1 VWLASSPRIASIGSP
16 GSPCFQ
22 RTTWRGPAPRKLK
35 RALRSPPST
44 DSRRNAWRSPREI
57 FRNAETGVSVSAST
71 SMRTG
76 TARPGL
82 QSFRNA
88 RRSGWRFSSGE
99 PK

>member
-1 VWLASSPRIASIGSP
+1 ML
-16 GSPCFQ
+16 
-22 RTTWRGPAPRKLK
+22 RGPAPRKLK
-35 RALRSPPST
+35 RALRSAPST
-44 DSRRNAWRSPREI
+44 DSSRKAWRSPREI

-82 QSFRNA
+82 QSFRNE
-88 RRSGWRFSSGE
+88 RRSGWAVGSDE

>member
-1 VWLASSPRIASIGSP
+1 VARRERIAPMGSP
-16 GSPCFQ
+16 ASPCFH

-44 DSRRNAWRSPREI
+44 DSRRKAWRSPREI

-82 QSFRNA
+82 QILRKS
-88 RRSGWRFSSGE
+88 RRPGWKLSSGE